1 MKFFEIFCV
10 ALGTIVVVGLVAL
23 FVVCVYADI
32 VGILGGISP

>member
-10 ALGTIVVVGLVAL
+10 ALGTIVMVCFVAL
-23 FVVCVYADI
+23 LVVCFYADI